1 MAKAVAALKSAPK
14 QAFVKGPIG
23 RLQEKGDL
31 EGRTLGPEAK
41 LFWCRTACV
50 LYASSPPIL
59 GAGPAVELFE
69 SEGKKLSAAPVTSL
83 CS

>member
-14 QAFVKGPIG
+14 HAFVKGPIG

-31 EGRTLGPEAK
+31 EGQTRDPEAK
-41 LFWCRTACV
+41 LFRYRIARV

-59 GAGPAVELFE
+59 GAGPAVELLE
-69 SEGKKLSAAPVTSL
+69 SEGKKLPAAPVTSL